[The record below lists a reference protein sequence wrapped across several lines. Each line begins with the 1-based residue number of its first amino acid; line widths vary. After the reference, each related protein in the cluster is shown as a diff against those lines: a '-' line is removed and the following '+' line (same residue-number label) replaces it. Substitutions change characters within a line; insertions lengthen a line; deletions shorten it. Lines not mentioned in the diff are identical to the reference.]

1 MTKQYY
7 YDCPLQAAYMER
19 EFKVMQERG
28 RPILDKY
35 QNEDYYNYFEYECDG
50 YAECPTKEYI
60 RIQSFIK
67 WHIHPDSYDIFKPKV
82 GDLCKVNVNDDI
94 ASEVSHDFCLWEDSE
109 GGGCYSSPLKEYNE
123 DSKLVFRDFVYTDLI
138 IVQRNN
144 KPFFMPESIIK

>member
-35 QNEDYYNYFEYECDG
+35 KNEDYYNILNGGMVMPE
-50 YAECPTKEYI
+50 EYI

-67 WHIHPDSYDIFKPKV
+67 WYIHPDSLY
-82 GDLCKVNVNDDI
+82 LN
-94 ASEVSHDFCLWEDSE
+94 L
-109 GGGCYSSPLKEYNE
+109 
-123 DSKLVFRDFVYTDLI
+123 KLV
-138 IVQRNN
+138 IVQ
-144 KPFFMPESIIK
+144 S